1 MKVPVR
7 KSAAADQIPDFTSAK
22 MSESPPEVLEM
33 NLELATLY
41 YRVSAIQ
48 DGGKLV
54 FDDGGEKLWPVP
66 SSEVSPKR
74 NGS

>member
-1 MKVPVR
+1 
-7 KSAAADQIPDFTSAK
+7 